1 MIISALGALQ
11 FMKVDLK
18 AVEAL
23 APDQSS
29 LKAAAGLRKPAKWS
43 GAEISPDGQLI
54 WAACA
59 GSGANPYRVMADLS
73 DLGNKCT
80 CPSRKFPCKHVLA
93 LLWMRADDSLTFA
106 PGETPDWVSE
116 WLGRRRK
123 TGGTTATA
131 STQTVAKD
139 MSAAVV
145 VEAEATEDPKAIA
158 RRAAAA
164 EKRAADTEQAMCDAV
179 DSLEGWIGDQLR
191 LGLASFIDDATGR
204 CRRIAARLVDGKA
217 AVLAGR
223 IDELPS
229 RLLALPAG
237 DRVRGAVI
245 ELGKLVILARA
256 FRADPKNAELR
267 RSIGT
272 AENREALLE
281 NPETL
286 RITATWEVI
295 GEKAETRRDGLVSQT
310 SWLLNLGNEGPRFAV
325 LLDYYP
331 ASAGKR
337 GSVFTVG
344 EQFDGELAFYP
355 AQNPERA
362 ILLSRTSRENSN
374 AHWPQ
379 TLETSISARIAER
392 LDAEP
397 WLVEAPL
404 LLPPGR
410 IVMEAN
416 GSTWWK
422 SKAGDD
428 ILPVEDIAE
437 GPARAADLDR
447 AAAIW
452 SAGGLRMLA
461 AQSAWGRI
469 GCVG

>member
-1 MIISALGALQ
+1 
-11 FMKVDLK
+11 MKVDLK

-43 GAEISPDGQLI
+43 GAGISPDGQLI

-59 GSGANPYRVMADLS
+59 GSGANPYRVMADLA

-93 LLWMRADDSLTFA
+93 LLWMRADDSLAFA

-123 TGGTTATA
+123 TGGAA
-131 STQTVAKD
+131 APAPAPAVAKD
-139 MSAAVV
+139 MSAAIV
-145 VEAEATEDPKAIA
+145 VEADAPEDPKAIA
-158 RRAAAA
+158 RRAAVA
-164 EKRAADTEQAMCDAV
+164 EKRAAETEQAMCDAV
-179 DSLEGWIGDQLR
+179 DALEGWIGDQLR
-191 LGLASFIDDATGR
+191 LGLASFVDDATGR

-245 ELGKLVILARA
+245 ELGKLVLLARA
-256 FRADPKNAELR
+256 FRADPKNAEIR
-267 RSIGT
+267 RSVGT

-281 NPETL
+281 NPQTL
-286 RITATWEVI
+286 RIIATWEVI

-310 SWLLNLGNEGPRFAV
+310 SWLLNLGDDGPRFAV

-362 ILLSRTSRENSN
+362 ILVSRTSRENAD

-379 TLETSISARIAER
+379 TVVASISASIAER
-392 LDAEP
+392 LDSEP
-397 WLVEAPL
+397 WLFEAPL

-410 IVMEAN
+410 IVMDAN
-416 GSTWWK
+416 GGPWWK
-422 SKAGDD
+422 SKMGDD
-428 ILPVEDIAE
+428 ILPVEEIAE
-437 GPARAADLDR
+437 GPARAADLDC

-469 GCVG
+469 DCVG

>member
-1 MIISALGALQ
+1 
-11 FMKVDLK
+11 MKVDLK

-29 LKAAAGLRKPAKWS
+29 LKAAAGLMKPAKWS
-43 GAEISPDGQLI
+43 SAGISTNGQLI
-54 WAACA
+54 WAACT
-59 GSGANPYRVMADLS
+59 GSGANPYRVMADLA

-93 LLWMRADDSLTFA
+93 MLWMRADNSLVFA
-106 PGETPDWVSE
+106 PGEAPDWVSE

-123 TGGTTATA
+123 SSGTTTTIVAPA
-131 STQTVAKD
+131 VAKD
-139 MSAAVV
+139 MRAAIVADSI
-145 VEAEATEDPKAIA
+145 EPEDPKAIA
-158 RRAAAA
+158 RRAAAV
-164 EKRAADTEQAMCDAV
+164 EKRAAETENAIRDAV
-179 DSLEGWIGDQLR
+179 DAIEGWIGDQLR

-217 AVLAGR
+217 AALAGR
-223 IDELPS
+223 VDELPS

-245 ELGKLVILARA
+245 ELGKLVLLARA
-256 FRADPKNAELR
+256 FRADPKNLEVR

-281 NPETL
+281 NPATL
-286 RITATWEVI
+286 RVSSTWEVL

-310 SWLLNLGNEGPRFAV
+310 SWLLNLGAEGPRFAV
-325 LLDYYP
+325 LLDFFP

-355 AQNPERA
+355 AQSPERA
-362 ILLSRTSRENSN
+362 LLITRTSRQT
-374 AHWPQ
+374 ADVPWPPVRQ
-379 TLETSISARIAER
+379 ASIVDVIAER
-392 LDAEP
+392 MDAEP
-397 WLVEAPL
+397 WLLETPL

-410 IVMEAN
+410 IVMDGA
-416 GSTWWK
+416 GSPWWK
-422 SKAGDD
+422 SAAGDD
-428 ILPVEDIAE
+428 ILPVEDLAN
-437 GPARAADLDR
+437 GPARATNLDC

-452 SAGGLRMLA
+452 SARGLRVLA
-461 AQSAWGRI
+461 AQSAWGRLN
-469 GCVG
+469 CVG

>member
-1 MIISALGALQ
+1 
-11 FMKVDLK
+11 MKVDLK

-29 LKAAAGLRKPAKWS
+29 LKAAAGLMKPAKWS
-43 GAEISPDGQLI
+43 GAGVSADGQLI

-59 GSGANPYRVMADLS
+59 GSGANPYRVMADLA

-93 LLWMRADDSLTFA
+93 LLWMRADNSLAFA
-106 PGETPDWVSE
+106 PSEIPDWVSE

-123 TGGTTATA
+123 SGGTAATTSA
-131 STQTVAKD
+131 PAVVKD
-139 MSAAVV
+139 MHAAIA
-145 VEAEATEDPKAIA
+145 VEPEAPDDSKAIA

-164 EKRAADTEQAMCDAV
+164 EKRTAETEQAMHDAV
-179 DSLEGWIGDQLR
+179 DAMEGWIADQLR

-229 RLLALPAG
+229 RLLALTPG
-237 DRVRGAVI
+237 DRVRGAII
-245 ELGKLVILARA
+245 ELGKLVLLARA
-256 FRADPKNAELR
+256 FRTDPKNAEIR

-272 AENREALLE
+272 AENREALLD

-286 RITATWEVI
+286 RVSSTWEVL

-310 SWLLNLGNEGPRFAV
+310 SWLLNLGNEGPCIAV
-325 LLDYYP
+325 LLDYFP

-362 ILLSRTSRENSN
+362 LLLSRASRDD
-374 AHWPQ
+374 ADQPWPELVQ
-379 TLETSISARIAER
+379 PSITVKLAER
-392 LDAEP
+392 LHAEP
-397 WLVEAPL
+397 WLIEVPM

-410 IVMEAN
+410 IMIDGN
-416 GSTWWK
+416 GMSWWK
-422 SKAGDD
+422 SQSGNDL
-428 ILPVEDIAE
+428 LPVEDVAD
-437 GPARAADLDR
+437 GPARASDLDC
-447 AAAIW
+447 AAAVW
-452 SAGGLRMLA
+452 SMRGLRLLA
-461 AQSAWGRI
+461 AQTGWGRI
-469 GCVG
+469 NCVG

>member
-1 MIISALGALQ
+1 MI
-11 FMKVDLK
+11 VDLK

-29 LKAAAGLRKPAKWS
+29 LTAAAGLRKPAKWS
-43 GAEISPDGQLI
+43 GAGISPDGQLI

-59 GSGANPYRVMADLS
+59 GSGANPYRVMADLA
-73 DLGNKCT
+73 DLGSKCT

-93 LLWMRADDSLTFA
+93 LLWMRADNSLAFA
-106 PGETPDWVSE
+106 PGDTPDWVSE
-116 WLGRRRK
+116 WLGRRRR
-123 TGGTTATA
+123 TGGAVAPA
-131 STQTVAKD
+131 STSTVAKD
-139 MSAAVV
+139 MHAAVI
-145 VEAEATEDPKAIA
+145 VEADAPEDPKALA
-158 RRAAAA
+158 RRTAAA
-164 EKRAADTEQAMCDAV
+164 EKRAAETEQALYDAV
-179 DSLEGWIGDQLR
+179 DALEGWIGDQLR

-245 ELGKLVILARA
+245 ELGKLVLLARA
-256 FRADPKNAELR
+256 FRTDPKNVEIR

-272 AENREALLE
+272 AESRDALLE

-286 RITATWEVI
+286 RITATWEVV
-295 GEKAETRRDGLVSQT
+295 GEKTETRRDGLVSQT
-310 SWLLNLGNEGPRFAV
+310 SWLLNLCDNGPRFAV

-331 ASAGKR
+331 ASAGR
-337 GSVFTVG
+337 RNSVFTVG

-355 AQNPERA
+355 AQDPERA
-362 ILLSRTSRENSN
+362 ILLSRTSRENSD
-374 AHWPQ
+374 ADWPVPF
-379 TLETSISARIAER
+379 ETSISRMIAER

-404 LLPPGR
+404 LLPVGR
-410 IVMEAN
+410 IVMDAN
-416 GSTWWK
+416 GGPWWK

-437 GPARAADLDR
+437 GPARAADLKC
-447 AAAIW
+447 AVGIW
-452 SAGGLRMLA
+452 TSGGLRMLA

-469 GCVG
+469 DCVG

>member
-1 MIISALGALQ
+1 
-11 FMKVDLK
+11 MKVDLK

-29 LKAAAGLRKPAKWS
+29 LKAAAGLTKPAKWS
-43 GAEISPDGQLI
+43 GAGISPDGQLI

-59 GSGANPYRVMADLS
+59 GSGANPYRVMADLA

-93 LLWMRADDSLTFA
+93 LLWMRADDSLAFA

-123 TGGTTATA
+123 TGGAA
-131 STQTVAKD
+131 APAPAPAVAKD
-139 MSAAVV
+139 MSAAIV
-145 VEAEATEDPKAIA
+145 VEADAPEDPKAIA
-158 RRAAAA
+158 RRAAVA
-164 EKRAADTEQAMCDAV
+164 EKRAAETEQAMCDAV
-179 DSLEGWIGDQLR
+179 DALEGWIGDQLR
-191 LGLASFIDDATGR
+191 LGLVSFVDDATGR

-229 RLLALPAG
+229 RLLSLPVG

-245 ELGKLVILARA
+245 ELGKLVLLARA
-256 FRADPKNAELR
+256 FRADPKNAEIR
-267 RSIGT
+267 RSVGT

-286 RITATWEVI
+286 RIIATWEVI
-295 GEKAETRRDGLVSQT
+295 GERAETRRDGLVSQT
-310 SWLLNLGNEGPRFAV
+310 SWLLNLGHDGPRFAV

-362 ILLSRTSRENSN
+362 ILLSRTSRENAD

-379 TLETSISARIAER
+379 TVVASILASIAER

-397 WLVEAPL
+397 WLFEAPL

-410 IVMEAN
+410 IVMDAN
-416 GSTWWK
+416 GGPWWK
-422 SKAGDD
+422 SKTGDD
-428 ILPVEDIAE
+428 ILPVEEIAE
-437 GPARAADLDR
+437 GPARAADLDC

-469 GCVG
+469 DCVG

>member
-1 MIISALGALQ
+1 
-11 FMKVDLK
+11 MKVDLK
-18 AVEAL
+18 AIEAL

-43 GAEISPDGQLI
+43 GAGISPDGQLI

-59 GSGANPYRVMADLS
+59 GSGANPYRVMANLA

-93 LLWMRADDSLTFA
+93 LLWMRADDSLAFA
-106 PGETPDWVSE
+106 PGETPDWVCE

-123 TGGTTATA
+123 TGGAAAPA
-131 STQTVAKD
+131 STSTVTKD
-139 MSAAVV
+139 MNTAVV
-145 VEAEATEDPKAIA
+145 IEAEPPEDPKAIA
-158 RRAAAA
+158 RRAAVA
-164 EKRAADTEQAMCDAV
+164 EKRAAETEQAMCDAV
-179 DSLEGWIGDQLR
+179 DALEGWIGDQLR
-191 LGLASFIDDATGR
+191 LGLASFIDDASGR

-245 ELGKLVILARA
+245 ELGKLVLLARA
-256 FRADPKNAELR
+256 YRTDPKNAEIR

-272 AENREALLE
+272 AESREALLE

-310 SWLLNLGNEGPRFAV
+310 SWLLNLSDYGPRFGV

-362 ILLSRTSRENSN
+362 ILISRTSRENSN
-374 AHWPQ
+374 ARWPQ
-379 TLETSISARIAER
+379 TTGASISDRIAER
-392 LDAEP
+392 MDAEP

-410 IVMEAN
+410 IVMDAN
-416 GSTWWK
+416 GEPWWK
-422 SKAGDD
+422 SMAGDD
-428 ILPVEDIAE
+428 ILPVKDIAE
-437 GPARAADLDR
+437 GPARAADLNC

-452 SAGGLRMLA
+452 SARGLRMLA

-469 GCVG
+469 DCVG

>member
-1 MIISALGALQ
+1 M
-11 FMKVDLK
+11 VDLK
-18 AVEAL
+18 ALEAL

-29 LKAAAGLRKPAKWS
+29 LKAAAGIRKPAKWS
-43 GAEISPDGQLI
+43 GAGISTDGQLI

-59 GSGANPYRVMADLS
+59 GSGANPYRVMADLA
-73 DLGNKCT
+73 DLGSKCT
-80 CPSRKFPCKHVLA
+80 CPSRKFPCKHALA
-93 LLWMRADDSLTFA
+93 LLWMRADNSLAFA

-123 TGGTTATA
+123 TGGAVAPA
-131 STQTVAKD
+131 SMSTVAKD
-139 MSAAVV
+139 MNAAIV
-145 VEAEATEDPKAIA
+145 VEADAPEDPKAMA

-164 EKRAADTEQAMCDAV
+164 EKRAAETEQAIYDAV
-179 DSLEGWIGDQLR
+179 DALEGWIGDQLR

-223 IDELPS
+223 VDELPS
-229 RLLALPAG
+229 RLLTLPAG

-245 ELGKLVILARA
+245 ELGKLVLLARA
-256 FRADPKNAELR
+256 FRTDPKNAEIR

-272 AENREALLE
+272 AESRDALLE

-286 RITATWEVI
+286 RITATWEAI
-295 GEKAETRRDGLVSQT
+295 GEKTDRRRDGLVSQT
-310 SWLLNLGNEGPRFAV
+310 SWLLNLGDNGPRFAV

-331 ASAGKR
+331 ASAGRR

-362 ILLSRTSRENSN
+362 ILLSRTSRENSD
-374 AHWPQ
+374 AYWPEPS
-379 TLETSISARIAER
+379 ETSISGMIAER

-404 LLPPGR
+404 LLPVGR
-410 IVMEAN
+410 IVMDAN
-416 GSTWWK
+416 GGPWWK

-428 ILPVEDIAE
+428 ILRVEEIAE
-437 GPARAADLDR
+437 GPARAVDLNC
-447 AAAIW
+447 AVAIW
-452 SAGGLRMLA
+452 TTGGLRMLA

-469 GCVG
+469 DCVG

>member
-1 MIISALGALQ
+1 
-11 FMKVDLK
+11 MKVDLK
-18 AVEAL
+18 AIEAL

-29 LKAAAGLRKPAKWS
+29 LKAAAGLMKPAKWS
-43 GAEISPDGQLI
+43 GAGISPDGQLI

-59 GSGANPYRVMADLS
+59 GSGANPYRVMADLG

-93 LLWMRADDSLTFA
+93 LLWMRADNSMTFA

-123 TGGTTATA
+123 SGGAA
-131 STQTVAKD
+131 APVSAPAVAKD
-139 MSAAVV
+139 MGAAVA
-145 VEAEATEDPKAIA
+145 VEPEAPDDPKVIA

-164 EKRAADTEQAMCDAV
+164 EKRAADTEQAMRDAV
-179 DSLEGWIGDQLR
+179 DALEGWIADQLR

-237 DRVRGAVI
+237 DRVRGAII
-245 ELGKLVILARA
+245 ELGKLVLLARA
-256 FRADPKNAELR
+256 FRADPKNAGVR

-286 RITATWEVI
+286 RITSTWEVI

-310 SWLLNLGNEGPRFAV
+310 SWLLNLGQEGPRFAV
-325 LLDYYP
+325 LLDYFP

-337 GSVFTVG
+337 GSVFTIG

-362 ILLSRTSRENSN
+362 LLLSRTSRESVD
-374 AHWPQ
+374 AQWP
-379 TLETSISARIAER
+379 TAPDASVAAMIAGR
-392 LDAEP
+392 LDLEP

-410 IVMEAN
+410 IFMDGN
-416 GSTWWK
+416 GVPWWK
-422 SKAGDD
+422 SKVSDD
-428 ILPVEDIAE
+428 LLPVEQIAE
-437 GPARAADLDR
+437 GPAQASDLDCT
-447 AAAIW
+447 AAIW
-452 SAGGLRMLA
+452 SARGLHLLA

-469 GCVG
+469 NCVG

>member
-1 MIISALGALQ
+1 
-11 FMKVDLK
+11 MKVDLK

-29 LKAAAGLRKPAKWS
+29 LKAAAGLMKPNKWS
-43 GAEISPDGQLI
+43 NAGISDDGQLI

-93 LLWMRADDSLTFA
+93 LMWMRADDSLAFA
-106 PGETPDWVSE
+106 PLEVPDWVSE

-123 TGGTTATA
+123 TGGSATSPVAPTA
-131 STQTVAKD
+131 AKD
-139 MSAAVV
+139 MHAAIAAEP
-145 VEAEATEDPKAIA
+145 EAPDDPKAIA

-164 EKRAADTEQAMCDAV
+164 EKRTADTEQAIYDAV
-179 DSLEGWIGDQLR
+179 GAMEGWIADQLR

-245 ELGKLVILARA
+245 ELGKLVLLARA
-256 FRADPKNAELR
+256 FRADPKNAEIR

-272 AENREALLE
+272 AENREALLD

-286 RITATWEVI
+286 RVTSTWEVL

-310 SWLLNLGNEGPRFAV
+310 SWLLNLGSEGPRFAV
-325 LLDYYP
+325 LLDYFP

-362 ILLSRTSRENSN
+362 LLLSRTSRDDVDQP
-374 AHWPQ
+374 WPGPVQ
-379 TLETSISARIAER
+379 TSIAVTLAKR
-392 LDAEP
+392 LDGEP
-397 WLVEAPL
+397 WLTEAPL

-410 IVMEAN
+410 IVIAGN
-416 GSTWWK
+416 GAPWWK
-422 SKAGDD
+422 SHHGDD
-428 ILPVEDIAE
+428 VLPVEDLAD
-437 GPARAADLDR
+437 GPTRASNLDC

-452 SAGGLRMLA
+452 STRGLRLLA
-461 AQSAWGRI
+461 AQTSWGRI
-469 GCVG
+469 NCVG